1 MCVIQSIKDIEKIS
15 LEILKD
21 SKSLDIF
28 PTPIDKIVS
37 YVDLTVSSNVDISQI
52 HEGYKSKYPD
62 ALLRALGKI
71 RGLLVRKEKKVYLD
85 LNQLDSRKNFVK
97 LHEVG
102 HDVLPWQ
109 QKCFDVLDDDDE
121 SLKFDTHEEFEA
133 EANFFASVTLFQHD
147 RFTSAIN
154 KYPLDIDTPIQ
165 LSTLFGASIHA
176 TLRRYVEYSSNRCAL
191 LVLEKPSRCGAL
203 LRNKFQ
209 SPSFTST
216 FGEMG
221 IPNVLDY
228 FAWPFVQDYIRR
240 QNHIKNGTFSLFTSN
255 GLTQFTYHFFNNS
268 YNAFVLVFPNGERNI
283 VKSCYFLN

>member
-1 MCVIQSIKDIEKIS
+1 MSILSRTGNLCCFK
-15 LEILKD
+15 L
-21 SKSLDIF
+21 F
-28 PTPIDKIVS
+28 RTHVN
-37 YVDLTVSSNVDISQI
+37 LTVSSNVDISQI

-62 ALLRALGKI
+62 VLLRALGKV

-121 SLKFDTHEEFEA
+121 SLNFDTHEEFEA

-176 TLRRYVEYSSNRCAL
+176 TLRRYVEYSNNRCAL

-209 SPSFTST
+209 SLSFTNT

-221 IPNVLDY
+221 IPNPEQL
-228 FAWPFVQDYIRR
+228 FVAQELI
-240 QNHIKNGTFSLFTSN
+240 NK
-255 GLTQFTYHFFNNS
+255 
-268 YNAFVLVFPNGERNI
+268 
-283 VKSCYFLN
+283 VKSKN

>member
-97 LHEVG
+97 LHE
-102 HDVLPWQ
+102 L
-109 QKCFDVLDDDDE
+109 
-121 SLKFDTHEEFEA
+121 
-133 EANFFASVTLFQHD
+133 
-147 RFTSAIN
+147 
-154 KYPLDIDTPIQ
+154 
-165 LSTLFGASIHA
+165 
-176 TLRRYVEYSSNRCAL
+176 
-191 LVLEKPSRCGAL
+191 
-203 LRNKFQ
+203 
-209 SPSFTST
+209 
-216 FGEMG
+216 
-221 IPNVLDY
+221 
-228 FAWPFVQDYIRR
+228 
-240 QNHIKNGTFSLFTSN
+240 
-255 GLTQFTYHFFNNS
+255 
-268 YNAFVLVFPNGERNI
+268 
-283 VKSCYFLN
+283 